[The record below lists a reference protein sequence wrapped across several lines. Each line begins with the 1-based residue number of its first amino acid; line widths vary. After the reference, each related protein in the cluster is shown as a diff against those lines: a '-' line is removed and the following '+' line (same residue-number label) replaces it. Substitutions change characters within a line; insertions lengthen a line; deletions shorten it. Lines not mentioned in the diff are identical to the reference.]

1 VLDDRAVRALA
12 SAAVAWSEITREV
25 DEGPEG
31 PHIGAFFDLD
41 RTLVAGFSVFTF
53 LLDGVLS
60 GRVGPTG
67 VGQFL
72 RAALSFQLGQAGFSS
87 FVAETLTLLGG
98 AAEADFE
105 ALAERVFAERL
116 ASDVF
121 PEARALVHAH
131 QRKGHTL
138 AIVSSATR
146 YQAEPLARDLGIPH
160 VLCTRLEVEGG
171 RFTGRL
177 VRPTCYGEGKLTA
190 ARELAGRQGIELAE
204 SWFYTDSDE
213 DLALLEGVGRP
224 RPTNPN
230 ARLTAIAARREW
242 PTRTFT
248 TRGVPAVMDVV
259 RTSLAVGSFFA
270 AVLVGLPIVALDHG
284 TRRWA
289 NVAATTWGELGTAL
303 AGIDV
308 QVTGEGHLWSDRP
321 AVFIFNHQSAVDVL
335 LLCKLLRR
343 DFVAISKQEVRQ
355 NPIFGPLFA
364 LAGTV
369 FIDRFDRHRAI
380 EALRPAIEALRS
392 GLSIAIAPEGT
403 RMPSPRLGRFKKG
416 AFHLAMTAGVPIVP
430 IVFRNALDALP
441 KHGVIVRPAQVE
453 VIVHPPIATAGWRH
467 EDLERHVAEVE
478 RLYADTLGL

>member
-1 VLDDRAVRALA
+1 M
-12 SAAVAWSEITREV
+12 AWAEITREV
-25 DEGPEG
+25 EEGPEG

-53 LLDGVLS
+53 LLDGLIT
-60 GRVGPTG
+60 GRIGPAG
-67 VGQFL
+67 LGQFA
-72 RAALSFQLGQAGFSS
+72 RAAMSFQLGQAGFSS
-87 FVAETLTLLGG
+87 FVTETLTLLGG

-105 ALAERVFAERL
+105 ALADRVFAERM
-116 ASDVF
+116 AADVY
-121 PEARALVHAH
+121 PGGARAPCAH

-160 VLCTRLEVEGG
+160 VLCTRLEVENG

-177 VRPTCYGEGKLTA
+177 VKPTCYGEGKLTA
-190 ARELAGRQGIELAE
+190 ARTIPGVDLDE

-213 DLALLEGVGRP
+213 DLALLEAVGRP

-230 ARLTAIAARREW
+230 TRLAAIATARGW
-242 PTRTFT
+242 PARTFY
-248 TRGVPAVMDVV
+248 TRGPPPVMDVL
-259 RTSLAVGSFFA
+259 RTSLAVGSFFSS
-270 AVLVGLPIVALDHG
+270 VLLGLPLMALDGG

-289 NVAATTWGELGTAL
+289 NVAATTWGLGTAL

-308 QVTGEGHLWSDRP
+308 RVTGEEHLWSARP

-369 FIDRFDRHRAI
+369 FIDRMNRARAV
-380 EALRPAIEALRS
+380 EALRPAINALRS

-403 RMPSPRLGRFKKG
+403 RMPTPKLGRFKKG
-416 AFHLAMTAGVPIVP
+416 AFHIAMAAGVPIVP
-430 IVFRNALDALP
+430 LVFRNALDALP
-441 KHGVIVRPAQVE
+441 KHGIILRPAQVD
-453 VIVHPPIATAGWRH
+453 VVVHPPIDTTGWH
-467 EDLERHVAEVE
+467 HDDLERHVEEVE
-478 RLYADTLGL
+478 ELYRGTLGS

>member
-1 VLDDRAVRALA
+1 VAGG
-12 SAAVAWSEITREV
+12 VAWAEITREV
-25 DEGPEG
+25 EDGPEG
-31 PHIGAFFDLD
+31 PQVGAFFDLD

-53 LLDGVLS
+53 LLDAVLS
-60 GRVGPTG
+60 GRIGIG
-67 VGQFL
+67 GLSQFG
-72 RAALSFQLGQAGFSS
+72 RAALAFQLGQAGFSS
-87 FVAETLTLLGG
+87 FVSETLTLLGG

-105 ALAERVFAERL
+105 ALADRVFAERL
-116 ASDVF
+116 AADVY
-121 PEARALVHAH
+121 PEARALVRAH

-160 VLCTRLEVEGG
+160 VLCTRLEVENG

-177 VRPTCYGEGKLTA
+177 VRPTCYGEGKLAA
-190 ARELAGRQGIELAE
+190 ARALPGVDLGE

-213 DLALLEGVGRP
+213 DLPLLEAVGRP

-230 ARLTAIAARREW
+230 ARLSAIAARRGW
-242 PTRTFT
+242 PSRTFR
-248 TRGVPAVMDVV
+248 TRGAPPVMDVV
-259 RTSLAVGSFFA
+259 RTSLAIGSFFS
-270 AVLVGLPIVALDHG
+270 AVLLGLPIMALDRD

-308 QVTGEGHLWSDRP
+308 RVTGEAHLWSARP

-369 FIDRFDRHRAI
+369 FIDRSNRARAL
-380 EALRPAIEALRS
+380 EALRPAIDALKG

-403 RMPSPRLGRFKKG
+403 RMPTPRLGRFKKG
-416 AFHLAMTAGVPIVP
+416 AFHIAMGAGVPIVP
-430 IVFRNALDALP
+430 LVFRNALDALP
-441 KHGVIVRPAQVE
+441 KHGIILRPTQIDV
-453 VIVHPPIATAGWRH
+453 VVHPPIPTTGWRH
-467 EDLERHVAEVE
+467 DDLDGHVAAVE
-478 RLYADTLGL
+478 RLYADTLGS

>member
-1 VLDDRAVRALA
+1 MRGLRFHG
-12 SAAVAWSEITREV
+12 VAWAEITREV

-53 LLDGVLS
+53 LLDGLLS
-60 GRVGPTG
+60 GRIGPAG
-67 VGQFL
+67 LGQFA
-72 RAALSFQLGQAGFSS
+72 RAALAFQLGQAGFSS
-87 FVAETLTLLGG
+87 FVSETLTLLGG

-105 ALAERVFAERL
+105 VLADRVFAERL
-116 ASDVF
+116 AADVF
-121 PEARALVHAH
+121 PEARALVRAH
-131 QRKGHTL
+131 QRRGHTL

-160 VLCTRLEVEGG
+160 VLCTRLEVENG

-177 VRPTCYGEGKLTA
+177 VKPTCYGEGKLTA
-190 ARELAGRQGIELAE
+190 ARTLTNGYGVDLAE

-213 DLALLEGVGRP
+213 DLPLLEAVGRP
-224 RPTNPN
+224 RPVNPN
-230 ARLTAIAARREW
+230 ARLAAIATRRGW
-242 PTRTFT
+242 PARTFY
-248 TRGVPAVMDVV
+248 TRGTPSAMDIV
-259 RTSLAVGSFFA
+259 RTSLAIGSFFSS
-270 AVLVGLPIVALDHG
+270 VLLGMPVMALDRD

-289 NVAATTWGELGTAL
+289 NVVGTAWGELGTAL

-308 QVTGEGHLWSDRP
+308 QVTGEEHLWSARP

-369 FIDRFDRHRAI
+369 FIDRSNRARAV
-380 EALRPAIEALRS
+380 EALRPAIDALRS

-403 RMPSPRLGRFKKG
+403 RMPTPRLGRFKKG
-416 AFHLAMTAGVPIVP
+416 AFHIAMAAGVPIVP
-430 IVFRNALDALP
+430 LVFRNALDALP
-441 KHGVIVRPAQVE
+441 KHGIILRPTQVD
-453 VIVHPPIATAGWRH
+453 VVVHPPISTAGWH
-467 EDLERHVAEVE
+467 HDDLDRHVAEVE
-478 RLYADTLGL
+478 RLYADTLGS

>member
-1 VLDDRAVRALA
+1 
-12 SAAVAWSEITREV
+12 VAWAEITREV

-31 PHIGAFFDLD
+31 PHIAAFFDLD

-53 LLDGVLS
+53 LLDGLLS

-67 VGQFL
+67 VGQFF
-72 RAALSFQLGQAGFSS
+72 RAATAFQLGRVGFSA
-87 FVAETLTLLGG
+87 FVSETLTLLGG

-105 ALAERVFAERL
+105 ALAERVFAERM
-116 ASDVF
+116 AADVF
-121 PEARALVHAH
+121 PEARALVRAH
-131 QRKGHTL
+131 RKKGHTL

-160 VLCTRLEVEGG
+160 VLCTRLEVEQG

-177 VRPTCYGEGKLTA
+177 VKPTCYGEGKLTA
-190 ARELAGRQGIELAE
+190 AQTLATAHGVELAD

-213 DLALLEGVGRP
+213 DLPLLERVGRP
-224 RPTNPN
+224 RPVNPN
-230 ARLTAIAARREW
+230 ARLTAIATSRGW
-242 PTRTFT
+242 PARTFT
-248 TRGVPAVMDVV
+248 TRGTPSVMDVV
-259 RTSLAVGSFFA
+259 RTALAVGSFFS
-270 AVLVGLPIVALDHG
+270 AVAVGLPVVALDRG

-303 AGIDV
+303 AGIEV
-308 QVTGEGHLWSDRP
+308 QVTGEAHLWSSRP

-343 DFVAISKQEVRQ
+343 DFVAISKQEVRR
-355 NPIFGPLFA
+355 NPLFGPLFA

-403 RMPSPRLGRFKKG
+403 RMPTPRLGRFKKG
-416 AFHLAMTAGVPIVP
+416 AFHIAMAAGVPIVP
-430 IVFRNALDALP
+430 IVFKNALDAMP
-441 KHGVIVRPAQVE
+441 KHGIFLRSTQVE
-453 VIVHPPIATAGWRH
+453 VVVHPPIPTAGWRH
-467 EDLERHVAEVE
+467 EDLDRRVAEVE
-478 RLYADTLGL
+478 RLYADTLGI

>member
-1 VLDDRAVRALA
+1 
-12 SAAVAWSEITREV
+12 VAWSEITREV
-25 DEGPEG
+25 EEGPEG
-31 PHIGAFFDLD
+31 PHVGAFFDLD

-53 LLDGVLS
+53 LLDAVMS
-60 GRVGPTG
+60 GRLG
-67 VGQFL
+67 VSGLGQFA
-72 RAALSFQLGQAGFSS
+72 RAAIAFQMGQSGFSA
-87 FVAETLTLLGG
+87 FVSQTLTLLGG

-105 ALAERVFAERL
+105 ALADRVFAERL
-116 ASDVF
+116 AADVY
-121 PEARALVHAH
+121 PEARALVRAH

-160 VLCTRLEVEGG
+160 VLCTRLEVENG

-190 ARELAGRQGIELAE
+190 ARAVPGVDLGA

-213 DLALLEGVGRP
+213 DLPLLEAVGCP

-230 ARLTAIAARREW
+230 ARLAAIASRRGW
-242 PTRTFT
+242 PARTFH
-248 TRGVPAVMDVV
+248 TRGAPPVMDVV
-259 RTSLAVGSFFA
+259 RTSLAIGSFFSS
-270 AVLVGLPIVALDHG
+270 VLVGLPLLALDRD

-289 NVAATTWGELGTAL
+289 NIAGTTWGELGTAL

-308 QVTGEGHLWSDRP
+308 RATGEEHLWSSRP

-355 NPIFGPLFA
+355 NPFFGPLFA
-364 LAGTV
+364 MAGTV
-369 FIDRFDRHRAI
+369 FIDRANRARAL
-380 EALRPAIEALRS
+380 EALRPAVEALRS

-403 RMPSPRLGRFKKG
+403 RMPTPRLGRFKKG
-416 AFHLAMTAGVPIVP
+416 AFHIAMAAGVPIVP
-430 IVFRNALDALP
+430 LVFRNALDALP
-441 KHGVIVRPAQVE
+441 KHGIVLRPAQIDV
-453 VIVHPPIATAGWRH
+453 VVHPPIPTTGWSHDDIDARIA
-467 EDLERHVAEVE
+467 DVE
-478 RLYADTLGL
+478 RLYADTLGA

>member
-1 VLDDRAVRALA
+1 MGALP
-12 SAAVAWSEITREV
+12 SGAVAWAEITREV

-53 LLDGVLS
+53 LLDGLLS
-60 GRVGPTG
+60 GRIGPTG
-67 VGQFL
+67 IAQFM
-72 RAALSFQLGQAGFSS
+72 RAAAAFQLGRAGFSA
-87 FVAETLTLLGG
+87 FVTETLTLLGG

-105 ALAERVFAERL
+105 ALADRVFTERM
-116 ASDVF
+116 AADVY
-121 PEARALVHAH
+121 PEARALVRAH
-131 QRKGHTL
+131 LRKRHTL

-177 VRPTCYGEGKLTA
+177 IKPTCYGEGKLTA
-190 ARELAGRQGIELAE
+190 AQTLAAAEGLDLAE

-213 DLALLEGVGRP
+213 DLPLLEGVGKP
-224 RPTNPN
+224 RPVNPN
-230 ARLTAIAARREW
+230 TRLGAIATRRGW
-242 PTRTFT
+242 PSRTFT
-248 TRGVPAVMDVV
+248 TRGAPSVMDVV
-259 RTSLAVGSFFA
+259 RTSLAVGSFFS
-270 AVLVGLPIVALDHG
+270 AVAVGLPVLALDRA

-289 NVAATTWGELGTAL
+289 NVATTTWGELGTAL
-303 AGIDV
+303 AGIEV
-308 QVTGEGHLWSDRP
+308 RVTGESHLWSSRP

-343 DFVAISKQEVRQ
+343 DFVAISKKEVRQ
-355 NPIFGPLFA
+355 NPVFGPLFA

-380 EALRPAIEALRS
+380 EALRPAVEALRN

-403 RMPSPRLGRFKKG
+403 RMPTPRLGRFKKG
-416 AFHLAMTAGVPIVP
+416 AFHIAMAAGVPIVP
-430 IVFRNALDALP
+430 LVFRNALDALP
-441 KHGVIVRPAQVE
+441 KHGIIMRPTQVD
-453 VIVHPPIATAGWRH
+453 VVVHEPIDTSAWRH
-467 EDLERHVAEVE
+467 EDLDRHIADVE
-478 RLYADTLGL
+478 RLYADTLAL